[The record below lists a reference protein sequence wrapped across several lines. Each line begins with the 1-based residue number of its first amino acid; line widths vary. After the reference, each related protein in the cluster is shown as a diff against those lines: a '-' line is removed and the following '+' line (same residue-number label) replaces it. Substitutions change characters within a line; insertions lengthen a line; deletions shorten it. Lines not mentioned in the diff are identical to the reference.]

1 MSDCKEPGQ
10 GVFDI
15 EGVREALSRVLSN
28 PQFVAAPRLAS
39 FLKFIVETTLN
50 GDARSI
56 KAYTIATMALGRPE
70 SFDPAADAIVRVEA
84 NRLRTA
90 LTRYYAFD
98 GEADTMIIE
107 LPRGAY
113 VPRFRRRS
121 ANDELVSLWSFG
133 AGLQDPAQ
141 GAVSADPATNAFPAD
156 EGMLEALVD
165 EYRHWVSDIAK
176 NLAQIRDEL
185 TNARAAVALSNT
197 LVRLGSD
204 RSRPNAGKG
213 RIKSSRAHT
222 CDVAPEDVS
231 VGDGE
236 KD

>member
-1 MSDCKEPGQ
+1 MTDRKEPGQ

-15 EGVREALSRVLSN
+15 EGVREALGRVLSN

-50 GDARSI
+50 GDTRSI

-98 GEADTMIIE
+98 GEADAMIIE

-121 ANDELVSLWSFG
+121 VNDELVSRWSFG
-133 AGLQDPAQ
+133 VSLQDFAQ
-141 GAVSADPATNAFPAD
+141 GAVSADPATNDFPAD

-185 TNARAAVALSNT
+185 TNARAAVAVSNT
-197 LVRLGSD
+197 LVRIGNNGSQSD
-204 RSRPNAGKG
+204 AGRD
-213 RIKSSRAHT
+213 RIKSNRAQT
-222 CDVAPEDVS
+222 CDAEPEDAS
-231 VGDGE
+231 VGDRDQ
-236 KD
+236 K